1 MTNKGKFPPVLYDE
15 WAQTIINGLG
25 LKKKSGEEYGKAP
38 CPHCGGD
45 DRFFIWRKDDGE
57 IGLTCRKNDCSI
69 GDMADALRNLGYWP
83 QQVGDTPMTV
93 EDDLSDFDIVAAYHE
108 RKGIDLFCAKQV
120 GEDVVVPIYKLID
133 GKLKRT
139 SKQTITAEGEKKFE
153 WGGDIE
159 AAFTPLGELRGTVYL
174 AEGFATAASCQMAT
188 GKTAIFCLNSGNLP
202 KVAALLQDLKPD
214 CKFIVAADND
224 AAGIKAAEQT
234 GLTYVLPQQEGTDFN
249 DLHATEGLEAVKHQL
264 TPISP
269 LNELVMIDDAQPM
282 LTANYLVK
290 GWLGK
295 EQLAVVYGPSNV
307 GKSFFMLDM
316 AYHIA
321 AGRMWHGE
329 YRVRGGGVLYL
340 ATEGGNAFRS
350 RAWAVANKYREEGQ
364 APIPLAI
371 RPSQVN
377 LLDPEADLPHLK
389 RLVTA
394 FKEEYGELSLI
405 VVDTLSRA
413 MAGGNENGPED
424 MTVFI
429 QNVDELREF
438 AGAGV
443 AIVHHS
449 GKDSAAGARGHSS
462 LRAATDTEIELSVS
476 KSGKFKCAKA
486 TKQRDMETGN
496 ELPFQLEI
504 VELGKDED
512 GDEVTTC
519 TMRML
524 SESEIEELSV
534 QPLSGDAKAVADA
547 FWRLKGERVGG
558 ENPKGAG
565 WPDKTI
571 YWCIEMD
578 TVKDHYMGGHQSDNE
593 NTKRSGWNRGKKALV
608 AKGYA
613 HINEKMLCL
622 RLDKEGVA

>member
-15 WAQTIINGLG
+15 WAQTIINGLE
-25 LKKKSGEEYGKAP
+25 LKKKSGDEYGDRP
-38 CPHCGGD
+38 CPVCGGN
-45 DRFFIWRKDDGE
+45 DRFYINRKSDGQV
-57 IGLTCRKNDCSI
+57 GLHCRQNGCSVA
-69 GDMADALRNLGYWP
+69 DLADALRDRGYWP
-83 QQVGDTPMTV
+83 QHASDKPMTV
-93 EDDLSDFDIVAAYHE
+93 EDDLSDFDIVAPYHE
-108 RKGIDLFCAKQV
+108 RKGIDLFCAKLSDDLV
-120 GEDVVVPIYKLID
+120 IVPIYKLVD

-139 SKQTITAEGEKKFE
+139 SKQTIKPEGEKKFE
-153 WGGDIE
+153 YGGDIE

-188 GKTAIFCLNSGNLP
+188 GKTAVFCLNSGNLP
-202 KVAALLQDLKPD
+202 KVAAILQDLKPD

-234 GLTYVLPQQEGTDFN
+234 GLTFVVPQQEGTDFN
-249 DLHATEGLEAVKHQL
+249 DLHATEGLEAVRHQL

-295 EQLAVVYGPSNV
+295 QQLAVVYGPSNV

-329 YRVRGGGVLYL
+329 HRVRGGGVLYL

-364 APIPLAI
+364 SPVPLAI

-389 RLVTA
+389 RLITA
-394 FKEEYGELSLI
+394 FKEEYGELALI

-438 AGAGV
+438 AEAGV

-462 LRAATDTEIELSVS
+462 LRAATDTEIELSVGNDGAV
-476 KSGKFKCAKA
+476 KMAKA
-486 TKQRDMETGN
+486 TKQRDMETGK
-496 ELPFQLEI
+496 EFAFMLDT
-504 VELGKDED
+504 VELGEDED
-512 GDEVTTC
+512 GDKVTTC
-519 TMRML
+519 TIRQL
-524 SESEIEELSV
+524 SESELE
-534 QPLSGDAKAVADA
+534 QAKRKKPSGKALEIMQC
-547 FWRLKGERVGG
+547 FWNLKGEGLG
-558 ENPKGAG
+558 DKNPRGAG
-565 WPDKTI
+565 WPDKDV
-571 YWCIEMD
+571 YHCID
-578 TVKDHYMGGHQSDNE
+578 LKAVQDHFYGTQETSDGAQ
-593 NTKRSGWNRGKKALV
+593 RSAWSRASKWLCNN
-608 AKGYA
+608 GYA
-613 HINEKMLCL
+613 HINENMFGV
-622 RLDKEGVA
+622 RLDTESVA